1 MQITEIFN
9 QLVEFLS
16 SPIFLNALLIIV
28 VVNVSM
34 FVVVYVVKSKSTSS
48 VPMLKQIH
56 RMSSEVEKGKKITEP
71 VVRSRQEIITQKFN
85 SQMNEVGL
93 EPATDSGYIPVSYT
107 PLARFLKERGV
118 QDDTVSAILA
128 GLMEEENEAEVQA
141 IIDAAADT
149 PGVDL
154 TGAELEKA
162 IQLAI
167 DEWNNVRRSRE

>member
-1 MQITEIFN
+1 MQLPEIVN
-9 QLVEFLS
+9 QIIEFVM
-16 SPIFLNALLIIV
+16 SPIFLFAFAMIV
-28 VVNVSM
+28 VVGAAR
-34 FVVVYVVKSKSTSS
+34 YATRSKSSVGVPVMKQMHKMTSE
-48 VPMLKQIH
+48 LD
-56 RMSSEVEKGKKITEP
+56 KGKDLTEP
-71 VVRSRQEIITQKFN
+71 FVRSRQDIITQKFN

-162 IQLAI
+162 KQLAI
-167 DEWNNVRRSRE
+167 EEWNNVRRSRE